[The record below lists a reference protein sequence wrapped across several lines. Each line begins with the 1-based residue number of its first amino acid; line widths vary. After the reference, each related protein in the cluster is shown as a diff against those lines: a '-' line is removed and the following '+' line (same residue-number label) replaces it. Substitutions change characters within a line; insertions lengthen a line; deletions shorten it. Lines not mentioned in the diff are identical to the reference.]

1 MLGLVLYSSFSL
13 CLLCNL
19 ARSLIKTPDKV
30 ERSRETENRSRNCQ
44 VAMTKPWRK
53 RKRRRRKS
61 QTMKTFAC
69 CSLAG
74 FPSYDFGVLSVFS
87 VFPNQTHSL
96 LSSLVL
102 SFFPSLS
109 TLSVGQSFVG
119 NSFESRGIV
128 KELKGF
134 PSGFGWVATG
144 AGIEVGAECLTRR
157 PLKSCSSSG
166 LMQKYA
172 GGGECKKYVKPQTRW
187 PIFNSH
193 APGGAVLEHCTTKTF
208 LCVYFVYNF

>member
-1 MLGLVLYSSFSL
+1 
-13 CLLCNL
+13 
-19 ARSLIKTPDKV
+19 
-30 ERSRETENRSRNCQ
+30 
-44 VAMTKPWRK
+44 
-53 RKRRRRKS
+53 
-61 QTMKTFAC
+61 MKTFAC

-74 FPSYDFGVLSVFS
+74 FPSYVFGFFRFFRFSLIRHTHCCRHWRVLS
-87 VFPNQTHSL
+87 
-96 LSSLVL
+96 L
-102 SFFPSLS
+102 SFTGSKLC
-109 TLSVGQSFVG
+109 G

-134 PSGFGWVATG
+134 PAGFGWVATG

-172 GGGECKKYVKPQTRW
+172 GGVGRKRVQKVRKPQTRW

-193 APGGAVLEHCTTKTF
+193 APGGAVLEQCTT
-208 LCVYFVYNF
+208 NFPLRLFCL

>member
-1 MLGLVLYSSFSL
+1 MSVEAVVLLGKINKYRIGNAAELAAFWATVIMLEPVLYSSFSL
-13 CLLCNL
+13 WLLCNL

-30 ERSRETENRSRNCQ
+30 EENETEVETVRL
-44 VAMTKPWRK
+44 PWQSLRE
-53 RKRRRRKS
+53 RGKS

-74 FPSYDFGVLSVFS
+74 FPSYVFGFFRFFRFSLIRHTHCCRHWRVLS
-87 VFPNQTHSL
+87 
-96 LSSLVL
+96 L
-102 SFFPSLS
+102 SFTGSKLC
-109 TLSVGQSFVG
+109 G

-134 PSGFGWVATG
+134 PAGFGWVATG

-166 LMQKYA
+166 LMQKCA
-172 GGGECKKYVKPQTRW
+172 GWKEESAKST
-187 PIFNSH
+187 
-193 APGGAVLEHCTTKTF
+193 
-208 LCVYFVYNF
+208 